1 MDPAATREIFW
12 NIPHATIP
20 LFYGLVGAAVAVLAW
35 GFWRRWRAWGHGR
48 PRPSFDEVGRRLK
61 ALAIDG
67 LGQRKL
73 FRERFGGWMH
83 AGLLWGFLVLLYG
96 TTVVFLEY
104 DFNLGIFHG
113 GFYLLTSLACDLF
126 GLFFLG
132 ALLAAGWRRFVLKPD
147 RLEQSRDLVIMW
159 ATLVLITVSGFL
171 VEGLRILGVGFPAFE
186 VWSPVGYG
194 LAGFFQAAG
203 LGGDALRATH
213 RWLWWGHAAL
223 VSGLIAYIPFSML
236 RHIVAASLNILYQPL
251 EAPGALR
258 PVTIEE
264 VETTGRFGA
273 GELSDFSWTQLVS
286 LDACTECGR
295 CQDACPAYAADL
307 PLSPKSVVLDL
318 QRHMTAT
325 LVGGGGDD
333 TSLHGEVIQAETL
346 WSCVTCQACVQECP
360 VMIEHIDLIVDMRR
374 HLVGKGAVP
383 PTARTTLMK
392 LTNHGNV
399 YGFPPEERADWAEG
413 LGLAGPEEGG
423 EEAYLFFV
431 GCVSSYDRRNQK
443 IAQALVKVMRAASVP
458 FFILGRKER
467 CCGDPARRYGDEF
480 LYQQFVEEN
489 IKAFDKYKVK
499 RVITHCPHCFN
510 TFKNEYP
517 QFGGTYEVLHH
528 SHLIEQL
535 LKDGRVPLKRTLP
548 QALTYHDSCYLGR
561 HNGTF
566 DAPRE
571 AFETVT
577 GQPIREMDLSRDKSF
592 CCGGG
597 GGHMW
602 MEVDVEAQR
611 INQLRFKQALD
622 VEAETIGTACPFCVT
637 MLEDAGKVLDREDVE
652 VRDFVE
658 LLAEA
663 LDDEGGQPR

>member
-1 MDPAATREIFW
+1 MDPSATREIFW

-20 LFYGLVGAAVAVLAW
+20 LFYGLAALATAVFAW
-35 GFWRRWRAWGHGR
+35 GFWRRWQAWSQGQ
-48 PRPSFDEVGRRLK
+48 PRPGLDVVGQRLK
-61 ALAIDG
+61 ALLTEG

-83 AGLLWGFLVLLYG
+83 AGLMWGFLVLLYG

-113 GFYLLTSLACDLF
+113 KSYLFTSLACDLF

-132 ALLAAGWRRFVLKPD
+132 AILAAGWRRFIIKPD
-147 RLEQSRDLVIMW
+147 RLERGRDFVIMW
-159 ATLVLITVSGFL
+159 AALVLITVSGFL
-171 VEGLRILGVGFPAFE
+171 IEGLRILGTGYPAFE

-194 LAGFFQAAG
+194 LAGMFRLAG
-203 LGGDALRATH
+203 LGGDVLRATH
-213 RWLWWGHAAL
+213 LFFWWGHALL
-223 VSGLIAYIPFSML
+223 VFGLIAYVPFSML

-258 PVTIEE
+258 PVTMEE
-264 VETTGRFGA
+264 VEATGKFGA
-273 GELSDFSWTQLVS
+273 GELEDFSWTQLVS

-307 PLSPKSVVLDL
+307 PLSPKAVVLDL
-318 QRHMTAT
+318 QHHMTGT
-325 LVGGGGDD
+325 LVGGDKGEGAMHGD
-333 TSLHGEVIQAETL
+333 VIQADTL
-346 WSCVTCQACVQECP
+346 WSCVSCRACVEECP
-360 VMIEHIDLIVDMRR
+360 VMIEHIDIIVDMRR
-374 HLVGKGAVP
+374 HLVGEGAVP

-399 YGFPPEERADWAEG
+399 YGFPQDERGDWAEG
-413 LGLAGPEEGG
+413 LELAGPEEGD

-431 GCVSSYDRRNQK
+431 GCVSSFDRRNQK
-443 IAQALVKVMRAASVP
+443 IAKALVKVLRAAGVK
-458 FFILGRKER
+458 FFILGPKER

-480 LYQQFVEEN
+480 LFQQFVAEN
-489 IKAFDKYKVK
+489 IATFEQYKV
-499 RVITHCPHCFN
+499 RRIITHCPHCFN
-510 TFKNEYP
+510 TLKNEYP
-517 QFGGTYEVLHH
+517 QFGGDYEVLHH
-528 SHLIEQL
+528 SHIIEQL
-535 LKDGRVPLKRTLP
+535 LKDGRLPLKRTLP

-561 HNGTF
+561 HNRTF

-571 AFETVT
+571 AFEAVT
-577 GQPIREMDLSRDKSF
+577 GEPIREMDRSRDRSF

-602 MEVDVEAQR
+602 MEIDVEAQR

-658 LLAEA
+658 LLSDA
-663 LDDEGGQPR
+663 LDEEPA

>member
-1 MDPAATREIFW
+1 MDPSATREIFW

-20 LFYGLVGAAVAVLAW
+20 LFYGLAALATAVFAW
-35 GFWRRWRAWGHGR
+35 GFWRRWQAWSQGR
-48 PRPSFDEVGRRLK
+48 PRPGLDVVGRRLK
-61 ALAIDG
+61 ALLTEG

-83 AGLLWGFLVLLYG
+83 AGLQWGFLVLLYG

-113 GFYLLTSLACDLF
+113 RSYLFTSLACDLF

-132 ALLAAGWRRFVLKPD
+132 AILAAGWRRFIIKPD
-147 RLEQSRDLVIMW
+147 RLEQGRDFVIMW
-159 ATLVLITVSGFL
+159 AALVLITVSGFL
-171 VEGLRILGVGFPAFE
+171 IEGLRILGTGYPAFE

-194 LAGFFQAAG
+194 LAGMFRLAG

-213 RWLWWGHAAL
+213 LFLWWGHALL
-223 VSGLIAYIPFSML
+223 VFGLIAYIPFSML
-236 RHIVAASLNILYQPL
+236 RHIVAASLNILYQPM

-258 PVTIEE
+258 PVTMEE
-264 VETTGRFGA
+264 VEATGKFGA
-273 GELSDFSWTQLVS
+273 GELEDFSWTQLVS

-307 PLSPKSVVLDL
+307 PLSPKAVVLDL
-318 QRHMTAT
+318 QHHMTDT
-325 LVGGGGDD
+325 LLGGDKGKGAM
-333 TSLHGEVIQAETL
+333 HGDVIQADTL
-346 WSCVTCQACVQECP
+346 WSCVSCRACVEECP
-360 VMIEHIDLIVDMRR
+360 VMIEHIDIIVDMRR
-374 HLVGKGAVP
+374 HLVGEGAVP

-399 YGFPPEERADWAEG
+399 YGFPQDERAEWAEG
-413 LGLAGPEEGG
+413 LELAGPEEGG

-431 GCVSSYDRRNQK
+431 GCVSSFDRRNQK
-443 IAQALVKVMRAASVP
+443 IAKALVKVLRAAGVN
-458 FFILGRKER
+458 FFILGAKER
-467 CCGDPARRYGDEF
+467 CSGDPARRYGDEF
-480 LYQQFVEEN
+480 LFQQFVEEN
-489 IKAFDKYKVK
+489 IATFEQYKV
-499 RVITHCPHCFN
+499 RRIITHCPHCFN
-510 TFKNEYP
+510 TLKNEYP
-517 QFGGTYEVLHH
+517 QFGGDYEVLHH
-528 SHLIEQL
+528 SHIIEQL
-535 LKDGRVPLKRTLP
+535 LKDGRLPLKRTLP

-561 HNGTF
+561 HNRTF

-571 AFETVT
+571 AFEAAT
-577 GQPIREMDLSRDKSF
+577 GEPIREMDRSRDRSF

-602 MEVDVEAQR
+602 MEIDVEAQR

-658 LLAEA
+658 LLSDA
-663 LDDEGGQPR
+663 LDEEPA

>member
-1 MDPAATREIFW
+1 MDPSATREIFW

-20 LFYGLVGAAVAVLAW
+20 IFYGLAALATAVFAW
-35 GFWRRWRAWGHGR
+35 GFWRRWQAWSKGR
-48 PRPSFDEVGRRLK
+48 PGPGLDVVGRRLK
-61 ALAIDG
+61 ALLTEG

-83 AGLLWGFLVLLYG
+83 AGLQWGFLVLLYG

-104 DFNLGIFHG
+104 DFNLGIFRG
-113 GFYLLTSLACDLF
+113 KSYLFTSLACDLF

-132 ALLAAGWRRFVLKPD
+132 AILAAGWRRFIIKPD
-147 RLEQSRDLVIMW
+147 RLEQGRDLVIMW
-159 ATLVLITVSGFL
+159 AALVLITVSGFL
-171 VEGLRILGVGFPAFE
+171 IEGLRILGTGYPAFE

-194 LAGFFQAAG
+194 LAGAFRLAG

-213 RWLWWGHAAL
+213 LWLWWGHALL
-223 VSGLIAYIPFSML
+223 VFGLIAYIPFSML
-236 RHIVAASLNILYQPL
+236 RHIVAASLNILYQPM

-258 PVTIEE
+258 PVTMEE
-264 VETTGRFGA
+264 VEATGKFGA
-273 GELSDFSWTQLVS
+273 GELKDFSWTQLLS

-307 PLSPKSVVLDL
+307 PLSPKAVVLDL
-318 QRHMTAT
+318 QHHMTDT
-325 LVGGGGDD
+325 LIGGDKGKGAM
-333 TSLHGEVIQAETL
+333 HGDVIQADTL
-346 WSCVTCQACVQECP
+346 WSCVSCRACVEECP
-360 VMIEHIDLIVDMRR
+360 VMIEHIDIIVDMRR
-374 HLVGKGAVP
+374 HLVGEGAVP

-392 LTNHGNV
+392 LANHGNV
-399 YGFPPEERADWAEG
+399 YGFPQDERAEWAEG
-413 LGLAGPEEGG
+413 LELAGPGEGD

-443 IAQALVKVMRAASVP
+443 IAKALVKVLKAAGVN
-458 FFILGRKER
+458 FFILGPKER
-467 CCGDPARRYGDEF
+467 CSGDPARRFGDEF
-480 LYQQFVEEN
+480 LFQQFVEEN
-489 IKAFDKYKVK
+489 IATFEQYKV
-499 RVITHCPHCFN
+499 RRIITHCPHCFN
-510 TFKNEYP
+510 TLKNEYP
-517 QFGGTYEVLHH
+517 QFGGNYEVLHH
-528 SHLIEQL
+528 SHIIEQL
-535 LKDGRVPLKRTLP
+535 LKDGRLPLKRTLP

-561 HNGTF
+561 HNRTF

-571 AFETVT
+571 AFEAAT
-577 GQPIREMDLSRDKSF
+577 GEPIRAMDRSRDKSF

-602 MEVDVEAQR
+602 MEIDVEAQR

-658 LLAEA
+658 LLSDA
-663 LDDEGGQPR
+663 LDEEPA

>member
-1 MDPAATREIFW
+1 MDPSATREIFW
-12 NIPHATIP
+12 NIPQAAIP
-20 LFYGLVGAAVAVLAW
+20 LFYGLAALATAVFAW
-35 GFWRRWRAWGHGR
+35 GFWRRWQAWSQGR
-48 PRPSFDEVGRRLK
+48 PGPGLDVVGRRLK
-61 ALAIDG
+61 ALLTEG

-83 AGLLWGFLVLLYG
+83 AGLMWGFLVLLYG

-104 DFNLGIFHG
+104 DFNLGIFRG
-113 GFYLLTSLACDLF
+113 RSYLFTSLACDLF

-132 ALLAAGWRRFVLKPD
+132 AILAAGWRRFIIKPD
-147 RLEQSRDLVIMW
+147 RLEQGRDFVIMW
-159 ATLVLITVSGFL
+159 AALVLITVSGFL
-171 VEGLRILGVGFPAFE
+171 IEGLRILGTGYPAFE

-194 LAGFFQAAG
+194 LAGAFRLAG

-213 RWLWWGHAAL
+213 LWLWWGHALL
-223 VSGLIAYIPFSML
+223 VFGLIAYVPFSML
-236 RHIVAASLNILYQPL
+236 RHIVAASLNILYQPM

-258 PVTIEE
+258 PVTMEE
-264 VETTGRFGA
+264 VEATGKFGA
-273 GELSDFSWTQLVS
+273 GELEDFSWTQLLS

-307 PLSPKSVVLDL
+307 PLSPKAVVLDL
-318 QRHMTAT
+318 QHHMTET
-325 LVGGGGDD
+325 LVGGDKGKGAMHGD
-333 TSLHGEVIQAETL
+333 VIQADTL
-346 WSCVTCQACVQECP
+346 WSCVSCRACVEECP
-360 VMIEHIDLIVDMRR
+360 VMIEHIDIIVDMRR
-374 HLVGKGAVP
+374 HLVGEGAVP

-399 YGFPPEERADWAEG
+399 YGFPQDERAEWAEG
-413 LGLAGPEEGG
+413 LELAGPEEGD

-431 GCVSSYDRRNQK
+431 GCVSSFDRRNQK
-443 IAQALVKVMRAASVP
+443 IAKALVKVLRAAGVN
-458 FFILGRKER
+458 FFILGAKER
-467 CCGDPARRYGDEF
+467 CSGDPARRFGDEF
-480 LYQQFVEEN
+480 LFQQFVEEN
-489 IKAFDKYKVK
+489 IATFEQYKV
-499 RVITHCPHCFN
+499 RRIITHCPHCFN
-510 TFKNEYP
+510 TLKNEYP
-517 QFGGTYEVLHH
+517 QFGGNYEVLHH
-528 SHLIEQL
+528 SHIIEQL
-535 LKDGRVPLKRTLP
+535 LKDGRLPLKRTLP

-561 HNGTF
+561 HNRTF

-571 AFETVT
+571 AFEAAT
-577 GQPIREMDLSRDKSF
+577 GEPIREMDRSRDKSF

-602 MEVDVEAQR
+602 MEIDVEAQR

-658 LLAEA
+658 LLSDA
-663 LDDEGGQPR
+663 LDEEPA

>member
-1 MDPAATREIFW
+1 MDPSATREIFW

-20 LFYGLVGAAVAVLAW
+20 IFYGLAALATAVFAW
-35 GFWRRWRAWGHGR
+35 GFWRRWQAWSKGR
-48 PRPSFDEVGRRLK
+48 PGPGLDVVGRRLK
-61 ALAIDG
+61 ALLTEG

-83 AGLLWGFLVLLYG
+83 AGLMWGFLVLLYG

-104 DFNLGIFHG
+104 DFNLGIFRG
-113 GFYLLTSLACDLF
+113 RSYLFTSLACDLF

-132 ALLAAGWRRFVLKPD
+132 AILAAGWRRFIIKPD
-147 RLEQSRDLVIMW
+147 RLEQGRDLVIMW
-159 ATLVLITVSGFL
+159 AALVLITVSGFL
-171 VEGLRILGVGFPAFE
+171 IEGLRILGTGYPAFE

-194 LAGFFQAAG
+194 LAGMFRLAG

-213 RWLWWGHAAL
+213 QWLWWGHALL
-223 VSGLIAYIPFSML
+223 VFGLIAYVPFSML
-236 RHIVAASLNILYQPL
+236 RHIVAASLNILYQPM

-258 PVTIEE
+258 PVTMEE
-264 VETTGRFGA
+264 VEATGKFGA
-273 GELSDFSWTQLVS
+273 GELEDFSWTQLLS

-307 PLSPKSVVLDL
+307 PLSPKAVVLDL
-318 QRHMTAT
+318 QHHMTDT
-325 LVGGGGDD
+325 LIGGDKGKGAM
-333 TSLHGEVIQAETL
+333 HGDVIQADTL
-346 WSCVTCQACVQECP
+346 WSCVSCRACVEECP
-360 VMIEHIDLIVDMRR
+360 VMIEHIDIIVDMRR
-374 HLVGKGAVP
+374 HLVGEGAVP

-399 YGFPPEERADWAEG
+399 YGFPQDERAEWAEG
-413 LGLAGPEEGG
+413 LELAGPEEAD

-431 GCVSSYDRRNQK
+431 GCVSSFDRRNQK
-443 IAQALVKVMRAASVP
+443 IAKALVKVLRAAGVK
-458 FFILGRKER
+458 FFILGAKER
-467 CCGDPARRYGDEF
+467 CSGDPARRFGDEF
-480 LYQQFVEEN
+480 LFQQFVEEN
-489 IKAFDKYKVK
+489 IATFEQYKV
-499 RVITHCPHCFN
+499 RRIITHCPHCFN
-510 TFKNEYP
+510 TLKNEYP
-517 QFGGTYEVLHH
+517 QFGGNYEVLHH
-528 SHLIEQL
+528 SHIVEQL
-535 LKDGRVPLKRTLP
+535 LKDGRLPLKRTLP

-561 HNGTF
+561 HNRTF

-571 AFETVT
+571 AFEAAT
-577 GQPIREMDLSRDKSF
+577 GEPIREMDRSRDKSF

-602 MEVDVEAQR
+602 MEIDVEAQR

-658 LLAEA
+658 LLSDA
-663 LDDEGGQPR
+663 LDEEPA